1 MLEILTLL
9 DGGRRTTITL
19 KNTEDNKDNAI
30 YLSTYFFQK
39 IYQFFNK
46 LNMQNIGSRMKM
58 KISAAVSSLSV
69 RQFFIEASAS
79 VVLE

>member
-1 MLEILTLL
+1 VLQRPCYNILSS
-9 DGGRRTTITL
+9 RKPTIAERL
-19 KNTEDNKDNAI
+19 FGDLHAI
-30 YLSTYFFQK
+30 RLSMSRD
-39 IYQFFNK
+39 
-46 LNMQNIGSRMKM
+46 LHRMKM

>member
-1 MLEILTLL
+1 MQSLRRPCYNILSS
-9 DGGRRTTITL
+9 RKPTIAERL
-19 KNTEDNKDNAI
+19 FGDLHAI
-30 YLSTYFFQK
+30 RLSMSRD
-39 IYQFFNK
+39 
-46 LNMQNIGSRMKM
+46 LHRMKM

>member
-1 MLEILTLL
+1 MFRDLH
-9 DGGRRTTITL
+9 
-19 KNTEDNKDNAI
+19 
-30 YLSTYFFQK
+30 
-39 IYQFFNK
+39 
-46 LNMQNIGSRMKM
+46 RMKM